1 LASHAALDA
10 EVKCGLP
17 TSLPFN
23 SRFIAVGTQ
32 MGISLVY
39 DLFGALRQRLGAA
52 SYEDVVSFRMMGSI
66 TSLDISPN
74 GANEECCAVGDK
86 SGMIVLWDTIRGTV
100 LRSVDD
106 LHPSPFLS
114 VLFYSDLMLISADAG
129 GLINKATFSKNK
141 LTVGQI
147 NIGFQCLGTL
157 HYECHQQQFQF
168 QQCPTISIGIVESRT
183 ETNLTH
189 CLVVGT

>member
-1 LASHAALDA
+1 
-10 EVKCGLP
+10 
-17 TSLPFN
+17 
-23 SRFIAVGTQ
+23 
-32 MGISLVY
+32 
-39 DLFGALRQRLGAA
+39 
-52 SYEDVVSFRMMGSI
+52 
-66 TSLDISPN
+66 
-74 GANEECCAVGDK
+74 
-86 SGMIVLWDTIRGTV
+86 MIVLWDTIRGTV

-129 GLINKATFSKNK
+129 GLINKANFSKNM
-141 LTVGQI
+141 LWSTYSMDAEYLLDGTVGQI